1 MLWYSTSWQCHA
13 LFAAENIFTRGVRH
27 CLNAVNNVPSV
38 FSISQG
44 TFFFSLTAI
53 FLPLTPGY
61 VISTS
66 SFSVPRG
73 LSGEIF
79 CRVLG
84 SRYALFTFA
93 RVSILEVTC
102 LAIERWYCIFR
113 PTRYKHHFT
122 QSKLILYVIAI
133 WSSTCLLQTSK
144 FFEWKLSGDK
154 CSSVKGP
161 YGEHGTQALIV
172 LNSLIGFYIPCFIT
186 WATFAHIAL
195 LFKTSPM
202 VRCYSKRRRAQQ
214 KRLLRMCCLT
224 SICLTFCWFPAQTIY
239 ILSPFGITKIGSSLH
254 RAGGVLAMF
263 NSCVNPVIY
272 WVANRE
278 YRDGLLE
285 LVGFHNNRVKMEIV
299 PLRDLRLVPGRDVC
313 AVRNSRM
320 TRWK

>member
-1 MLWYSTSWQCHA
+1 MQSIISHQFL
-13 LFAAENIFTRGVRH
+13 
-27 CLNAVNNVPSV
+27 V
-38 FSISQG
+38 FLKVL
-44 TFFFSLTAI
+44 FFSLTAI

-61 VISTS
+61 VISIS
-66 SFSVPRG
+66 SFPVPRG

-239 ILSPFGITKIGSSLH
+239 ILSPLGITKIGSSLH

-272 WVANRE
+272 WAANRE

-299 PLRDLRLVPGRDVC
+299 PLRDPRLAPGRDVC

-320 TRWK
+320 TWWR